1 MVQTG
6 DGERV
11 IEPEGSAKIFIRR
24 RDPYGFW
31 YIVFERGQTPESL
44 SSAYTSNAYA
54 KAAVEDYLSK
64 NAARK
69 RMAKN
74 ATE

>member
-1 MVQTG
+1 MIQTG

-31 YIVFERGQTPESL
+31 YVTFERGVTPESL
-44 SSAYTSNAYA
+44 SSAFTSNAYA
-54 KAAVEDYLSK
+54 KAAVEDYLEKSTV
-64 NAARK
+64 RK
-69 RMAKN
+69 RLAKN
-74 ATE
+74 TSE